1 MEDRI
6 IIEFGKITRF
16 IISKLWLFA
25 LVLIVFVGGGM
36 FFINTS
42 SNTPVSYSAV
52 GKIIVTQRSGEESGE
67 LMDNA
72 SRVQPVY
79 DVKEILTSGV
89 FLERIAQHLDFDIAV
104 GELKKSIVVEQIAP
118 ARLLSVRVTRG
129 NAEEAT
135 KILEAITQYGDSCLE
150 EILPD
155 VQTESLENINTA
167 SVQEEKSSTNG
178 MKIGIIMGMAA
189 CAILACVLILLYLF
203 NNSIR
208 YKEDVERQLGL
219 SVIGEFKEV
228 KKKG

>member
-6 IIEFGKITRF
+6 IIEFGKIFRF
-16 IISKLWLFA
+16 IITKLWLFA
-25 LVLIVFVGGGM
+25 LVLIVFVGGNM
-36 FFINTS
+36 LLTNTS
-42 SNTPVSYSAV
+42 SDTPVTYSAV
-52 GKIIVTQRSGEESGE
+52 GKIIVTQRSGQESGE

-89 FLERIAQHLDFDIAV
+89 FLEKIAEYLDFDISV

-118 ARLLSVRVTRG
+118 TRLLSVRVTRG
-129 NAEEAT
+129 NSEEAV
-135 KILEAITQYGDSCLE
+135 KILEIITQYGDSCME

-155 VQTESLENINTA
+155 VQIGSLENINTA

-178 MKIGIIMGMAA
+178 IKTGIIMGAA
-189 CAILACVLILLYLF
+189 ASVILACVFILLYLL

-208 YKEDVERQLGL
+208 NKEDVERQLGL
-219 SVIGEFKEV
+219 SVIGEFREV

>member
-6 IIEFGKITRF
+6 IIEFGKIFRF

-79 DVKEILTSGV
+79 DVKEI
-89 FLERIAQHLDFDIAV
+89 
-104 GELKKSIVVEQIAP
+104 
-118 ARLLSVRVTRG
+118 
-129 NAEEAT
+129 
-135 KILEAITQYGDSCLE
+135 
-150 EILPD
+150 
-155 VQTESLENINTA
+155 
-167 SVQEEKSSTNG
+167 
-178 MKIGIIMGMAA
+178 
-189 CAILACVLILLYLF
+189 
-203 NNSIR
+203 
-208 YKEDVERQLGL
+208 
-219 SVIGEFKEV
+219 
-228 KKKG
+228 